1 MKKVLMVLFILIGV
15 AAIASANPKIKIDQ
29 PYFNFGHVPQNSTV
43 SHDYWIRNVGTDTLR
58 ITKVKPG

>member
-1 MKKVLMVLFILIGV
+1 MKKVLIVLFILCGI
-15 AAIASANPKIKIDQ
+15 AATALANPKIKIQD

-43 SHDYWIRNVGTDTLR
+43 SHDYWIRNIGTDTLK